1 MSIQII
7 STGSYLPELIVSN
20 DDMTAF
26 LDTSDEWITSR
37 SGIKSRHIAAKETTS
52 YMGAKAA
59 EIALERS
66 GLESKDI
73 DLIVCATL
81 TPDTSAPMVAANI
94 QKELGI
100 ESAAAFDM
108 NANCSGFIYAVTI
121 AESMMKNCGYKNAI
135 VVGSDANSQILDWS
149 DRATCV
155 LFGDGAGAVV
165 LSDNEKR
172 GIISSYLNCIPDKDE
187 ALSRKCVLNKTPF
200 FNSER
205 TEDTKVKMKGQNV
218 MRFAVRA
225 CIEAVEIVMKKADIS
240 MEDIKFIVPHQANKR
255 IIDTAAKTMGVDINK
270 FFVNIDRTGNTSSAT
285 IPIALD
291 EMIRNNLIK
300 RGDLIMFVAFGGGL
314 SSGAILLEW

>member
-20 DDMTAF
+20 DDMTSF

-37 SGIKSRHIAAKETTS
+37 SGIKSRHIAAKETTT

-59 EIALERS
+59 KLALERS
-66 GLESKDI
+66 GLKPEDI

-81 TPDTSAPMVAANI
+81 TPDTFAPMVAANI

-121 AESMMKNCGYKNAI
+121 AESMMKNCGYKNSI

-187 ALSRKCVLNKTPF
+187 ALSRKCVLYKTPF

-225 CIEAVEIVMKKADIS
+225 CIEAVEIVMKKADVS

-270 FFVNIDRTGNTSSAT
+270 FFVNIDMTGNTSSAT

>member
-20 DDMTAF
+20 DDMTTF

-37 SGIKSRHIAAKETTS
+37 SGIKNRHIATYETTT

-59 EIALERS
+59 KLALKNS
-66 GLESKDI
+66 GLETKDI
-73 DLIVCATL
+73 DLIVCATV
-81 TPDTSAPMVAANI
+81 TPDTSVPMVAANI

-100 ESAAAFDM
+100 ESAVAFDI
-108 NANCSGFIYAVTI
+108 NGNCSGFIYAVTI

-135 VVGSDANSQILDWS
+135 VVGSEAISQILDWS
-149 DRATCV
+149 DRSTSV

-165 LSDNEKR
+165 LSNTEKK
-172 GIISSYLNCIPDKDE
+172 GIISSHLNNVIDEDE
-187 ALSRKCVLNKTPF
+187 ALSCKNVFHKTPF
-200 FNSER
+200 YNNELKENTR
-205 TEDTKVKMKGQNV
+205 IKMKGQSV

-225 CIEAVEIVMKKADIS
+225 LIDAVEIVTKKSNIS
-240 MEDIKFIVPHQANKR
+240 ANDIKFIVPHQANKR
-255 IIDTAAKTMGVDINK
+255 IIDLAAKTMNIGINK
-270 FFVNIDRTGNTSSAT
+270 FFLNMDKTGNTSSAS

-291 EMIRNNLIK
+291 EMARNNLIN
-300 RGDLIMFVAFGGGL
+300 RGDLILFVAFGGGL